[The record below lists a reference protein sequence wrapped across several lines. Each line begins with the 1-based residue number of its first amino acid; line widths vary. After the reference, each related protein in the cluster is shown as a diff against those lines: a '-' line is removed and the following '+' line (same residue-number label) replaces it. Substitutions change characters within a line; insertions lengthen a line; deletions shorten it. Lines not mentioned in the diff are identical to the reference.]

1 MIKRK
6 LRNIIILSLV
16 TVIFS
21 SQIVYADDSFEGW
34 TEDNKLDAWD
44 VYCTTEWTEIQD
56 QLMLDQLEGS
66 MEAVNISNGVRQ
78 LENQVVKVL
87 KEVDGGTYSA
97 AKYKE
102 LVLAMIQV
110 LSDGKPK
117 ADDPCNIKEYI
128 DGNVEDM
135 TAEKSIRKLVTRLFA
150 AEKAHQSQPTTAS
163 IYKIDNAL
171 ESVIQGVMYGSN
183 YSRQTDQYTRE
194 NSQQW
199 YDEHQSTWKN
209 MNCKPAVAF
218 AEAVAS
224 YYKTTSVSGGGI
236 TYSGKVTATMQK
248 IADNAKNGI
257 STQPC
262 SAGWCAAWVSG
273 VYQASGLPYVGGNAI
288 DMWNNFKNTG
298 STDKANIPPGAIV
311 VGSGAGSDGA
321 IYGHVGIYLGNNM
334 VAQNIGRH
342 DVCSL
347 ERWISQQTA
356 TCQEHHGWIGWVYP
370 YGFEQ

>member
-1 MIKRK
+1 
-6 LRNIIILSLV
+6 
-16 TVIFS
+16 
-21 SQIVYADDSFEGW
+21 
-34 TEDNKLDAWD
+34 
-44 VYCTTEWTEIQD
+44 
-56 QLMLDQLEGS
+56 
-66 MEAVNISNGVRQ
+66 
-78 LENQVVKVL
+78 
-87 KEVDGGTYSA
+87 
-97 AKYKE
+97 
-102 LVLAMIQV
+102 MIQV

-298 STDKANIPPGAIV
+298 STDKSNIPPGAIV

-356 TCQEHHGWIGWVYP
+356 TCQGHHGWIGWVYP

>member
-128 DGNVEDM
+128 DGNEEDM

-150 AEKAHQSQPTTAS
+150 AE
-163 IYKIDNAL
+163 
-171 ESVIQGVMYGSN
+171 
-183 YSRQTDQYTRE
+183 
-194 NSQQW
+194 
-199 YDEHQSTWKN
+199 
-209 MNCKPAVAF
+209 
-218 AEAVAS
+218 
-224 YYKTTSVSGGGI
+224 
-236 TYSGKVTATMQK
+236 
-248 IADNAKNGI
+248 
-257 STQPC
+257 
-262 SAGWCAAWVSG
+262 
-273 VYQASGLPYVGGNAI
+273 
-288 DMWNNFKNTG
+288 
-298 STDKANIPPGAIV
+298 
-311 VGSGAGSDGA
+311 
-321 IYGHVGIYLGNNM
+321 
-334 VAQNIGRH
+334 
-342 DVCSL
+342 
-347 ERWISQQTA
+347 
-356 TCQEHHGWIGWVYP
+356 
-370 YGFEQ
+370 